1 MAELDMALVQM
12 KGLKCRID
20 DILNVTTYDEH
31 ADLRGLH
38 ADRKHSDQLFQLREL
53 QKIMRKLAD
62 IGGSIEYLF
71 RPVQETSTL
80 HKDENGEYRTEKGF
94 YYRSG
99 SLIEVLLQGDTNEA
113 ACWVQTK
120 VEHDGEDYYLAGYED
135 IPMEGLR
142 VRVRQGIQMEGE

>member
-1 MAELDMALVQM
+1 MAELSMALIQM

-31 ADLRGLH
+31 ADLRGLQVDH
-38 ADRKHSDQLFQLREL
+38 KDSEQLFQLKEL
-53 QKIMRKLAD
+53 QAIMRKLAD

-71 RPVQETSTL
+71 RPVQETSIL
-80 HKDENGEYRTEKGF
+80 YKDENGEYRTGKG
-94 YYRSG
+94 YCYRSG
-99 SLIEVLLQGDTNEA
+99 SLIEVLLQDDANEVP
-113 ACWVQTK
+113 CWVQTK

-142 VRVRQGIQMEGE
+142 VRVR